1 MTAMDSGRTKQDLSA
16 AILQTANH
24 LFNEHGVECVS
35 MHQIAKSAGI
45 GQGTLYRRYANKGD
59 LCMDVMKDSF
69 EKFSND
75 VVKDLKLQADRPVQ
89 ERLYDVVC
97 KVIYF
102 LETKSRFLGVMH
114 ASQLSDVQKTDF
126 FESPPYHFLH
136 GIISNLLKEATEQEL
151 VHPIDAN
158 YVAHSYISVM
168 SPHTHMH
175 LRMRCGYSLADVQE
189 QFRLT
194 HIEPLFK

>member
-1 MTAMDSGRTKQDLSA
+1 MTAADSGRTKQELSA
-16 AILQTANH
+16 AILQTAHH
-24 LFNEHGVECVS
+24 LFNVHGVECVS

-69 EKFSND
+69 ERFSED
-75 VVKDLKLQADRPVQ
+75 IEQQLKAMGDRTVQ
-89 ERLYDVVC
+89 DRLYNVVC
-97 KVIYF
+97 NVIQF

-114 ASQLSDVQKTDF
+114 ASQLNDVQKTDF
-126 FESPPYHFLH
+126 FESPPYHFIH
-136 GIISNLLKEATEQEL
+136 GAICSLLKEAAEHEL
-151 VHPIDAN
+151 AYSIDPS

-175 LRMRCGYSLADVQE
+175 LRTRCGYSLAEVQE

-194 HIEPLFK
+194 HIAPLFK